1 LDRAALAA
9 LLEQV
14 GDQVQN
20 LGRATGRLTAAVAIF
35 AATAL
40 LAGCSPG
47 ADYPTVLDKPMPRAE
62 ETMSPDQVKQATDAL
77 INDRA
82 RLSADAQAAQA
93 GTPATTGT
101 TPTAGAATKP

>member
-1 LDRAALAA
+1 
-9 LLEQV
+9 
-14 GDQVQN
+14 VQTR
-20 LGRATGRLTAAVAIF
+20 GRVTGRLTAAVAIF

-47 ADYPTVLDKPMPRAE
+47 ADYPTVLEKPMPRAE
-62 ETMSPDQVKQATDAL
+62 GTMSPDEIKQATDAL

-82 RLSADAQAAQA
+82 RLSADAQAAQGPQA
-93 GTPATTGT
+93 SAPATTGT